1 MKLEEYLYKWFGYS
15 EFRPGQ
21 KGVITDLL
29 EGKDVIAML
38 PTGRG
43 KSMCYQFPGL
53 MREGTVLVVSPLL
66 SLMEDQVTQLKYV
79 VKNRVIA
86 FNSFRTLNEK
96 REAMKKLS
104 SYKFIFVSPEMLQSE
119 LLIRELKKIHISLF
133 VVDEA
138 HCISQWGYDFRPD
151 YKKLNVVIE
160 NIGSPT
166 VLALTATATKGVL
179 QDIADSLNLKGAAE
193 HVYSIDRPNIAM
205 DVQFVETIEEKKE
218 ALLEQVM
225 YLQGPGIVYCSSRAW
240 TERLTEYLRGK
251 GVTGVAFYHGGMEHE
266 ERMLIQQQF
275 MNDQLQLVIC
285 TSAFGMGVN
294 KANTRYIIHF
304 HYPTNIASYLQEIG
318 RAGRDGE
325 PSIAILLCSPL
336 DHDLPISIINE
347 VKALSI
353 WMSLKCGIVDLP
365 YGGGKGGIICDPRE
379 MSFRELERLSRG
391 YVRAISQIVGP
402 TKDIPAP
409 DVFTNSQIMA
419 WMMDEYS
426 RIDEFNSPGFITGK
440 PLVLGGSHGR
450 ETATA
455 KGVTICI
462 REAAKKR
469 GIDIKGARVVVQG
482 FGNAGSFLAKFMH
495 DAGAKV
501 IAISDAYGA
510 LHDPNGLDIDYL
522 LDRRDSFGTVTKLFN
537 NTISNKELLEL
548 DCDILVPAAIENQIT
563 EENANDIKAKIVV
576 EAANGP
582 TTLEAT
588 KILTDRGI
596 LLVPDV
602 LASAGGVTVSY
613 FEWVQNNQG
622 YYWTEEEVEQR
633 LEKVM
638 VRSFDSIYETAQVRK
653 VNMRLAA
660 YMVGVRK
667 MAEASRFRG
676 WV

>member
-1 MKLEEYLYKWFGYS
+1 MVAEKQKNHESEKFDVLKSTQTVIGEALQKLGYPD
-15 EFRPGQ
+15 EVFELLKEPIRMMTVKIPVRMDDGNVKIFTGYRAQ
-21 KGVITDLL
+21 HNDAVGPTKGGIRFH
-29 EGKDVIAML
+29 
-38 PTGRG
+38 P
-43 KSMCYQFPGL
+43 
-53 MREGTVLVVSPLL
+53 
-66 SLMEDQVTQLKYV
+66 QVT
-79 VKNRVIA
+79 
-86 FNSFRTLNEK
+86 
-96 REAMKKLS
+96 
-104 SYKFIFVSPEMLQSE
+104 
-119 LLIRELKKIHISLF
+119 
-133 VVDEA
+133 
-138 HCISQWGYDFRPD
+138 
-151 YKKLNVVIE
+151 
-160 NIGSPT
+160 
-166 VLALTATATKGVL
+166 
-179 QDIADSLNLKGAAE
+179 
-193 HVYSIDRPNIAM
+193 
-205 DVQFVETIEEKKE
+205 ET
-218 ALLEQVM
+218 
-225 YLQGPGIVYCSSRAW
+225 
-240 TERLTEYLRGK
+240 
-251 GVTGVAFYHGGMEHE
+251 
-266 ERMLIQQQF
+266 
-275 MNDQLQLVIC
+275 
-285 TSAFGMGVN
+285 
-294 KANTRYIIHF
+294 
-304 HYPTNIASYLQEIG
+304 
-318 RAGRDGE
+318 
-325 PSIAILLCSPL
+325 
-336 DHDLPISIINE
+336 E

-365 YGGGKGGIICDPRE
+365 YGGGKGGIICDPRQ

-440 PLVLGGSHGR
+440 PIVLGGSHGR

-462 REAAKKR
+462 REAAKKK
-469 GIDIKGARVVVQG
+469 GIDLQGARVVVQG

-501 IAISDAYGA
+501 VGISDAYGG
-510 LHDPNGLDIDYL
+510 LYDPNGLDIEYL
-522 LDRRDSFGTVTKLFN
+522 LDRRDSFGTVTTLFK
-537 NTISNKELLEL
+537 NTITNKELLEL

-563 EENANDIKAKIVV
+563 EENAPNIKAKIVV

-588 KILTDRGI
+588 KILTERGI

-622 YYWTEEEVEQR
+622 YYWTEEEVEER

-638 VRSFDSIYETAQVRK
+638 VKSFNSIYETSQTRK